1 MSDYKTFTSE
11 DLMKATGLQVGDRV
25 KIKFEVSNIIDGTIT
40 TEERILNIV
49 SDNHLG
55 VGLEHNG
62 VIVPVE
68 RILNRGFKILPR
80 PKRVGDLKC
89 DNECFRNNGQC
100 PIRAI
105 CSHCNLMRSD
115 KTLYEFLEF
124 YKGKKDK
131 YANEVEFD
139 QEIYDLLKARLDK
152 EVEE

>member
-1 MSDYKTFTSE
+1 MKYTSE
-11 DLMKATGLQVGDRV
+11 MLMKAMGLNVGDT
-25 KIKFEVSNIIDGTIT
+25 IKLNGKTHTFTAKKDGALICKNVLKQLIDQEFEVI
-40 TEERILNIV
+40 
-49 SDNHLG
+49 
-55 VGLEHNG
+55 
-62 VIVPVE
+62 P
-68 RILNRGFKILPR
+68 K

-89 DNECFRNNGQC
+89 NNECFRNNGQC

-124 YKGKKDK
+124 YKDKKDK

-152 EVEE
+152 EVKE

>member
-1 MSDYKTFTSE
+1 MKFTSQ
-11 DLMKATGLQVGDRV
+11 DLIKAMGLSVGDKV
-25 KIKFEVSNIIDGTIT
+25 KVTFKDDTIEEYEIIKHDNGNV
-40 TEERILNIV
+40 ILHDDFYGYDDHIG
-49 SDNHLG
+49 HL
-55 VGLEHNG
+55 LDQE
-62 VIVPVE
+62 IE
-68 RILNRGFKILPR
+68 ILPR

-89 DNECFRNNGQC
+89 NNECFRNNGQC

-124 YKGKKDK
+124 YKDKKDK

-152 EVEE
+152 EVKEHESNTN

>member
-1 MSDYKTFTSE
+1 MSDYKTFTSQ
-11 DLMKATGLQVGDRV
+11 DLMKAMGLQVGD
-25 KIKFEVSNIIDGTIT
+25 KLKFIDVSF
-40 TEERILNIV
+40 
-49 SDNHLG
+49 DNHIYQL
-55 VGLEHNG
+55 VLENNEYL
-62 VIVPVE
+62 IRTDLNETLPLNKL
-68 RILNRGFKILPR
+68 INRGFKILPR

-89 DNECFRNNGQC
+89 NNECFRNNGQC

-124 YKGKKDK
+124 YKDKKDK